1 MAFGCS
7 WWVVTIV
14 PLATSF
20 VHGLNIDLQGLTGAV
35 VIGYSTRPRAPLL
48 SYVLLRS
55 NWERLSNIVQEL
67 NALIPGECYSDDK
80 DDSSSS
86 SSSSLLDDDDSDDDP
101 ETETKSKSKSRNV
114 LDESSHAT
122 ASLVKGARL
131 AHAMG

>member
-1 MAFGCS
+1 
-7 WWVVTIV
+7 
-14 PLATSF
+14 
-20 VHGLNIDLQGLTGAV
+20 LTTGTPFILRV
-35 VIGYSTRPRAPLL
+35 APIQLGTPF
-48 SYVLLRS
+48 
-55 NWERLSNIVQEL
+55 EHCTKEL